1 MTNVQRLTVLISSP
15 LLTWNQLP
23 GPGSELNSS
32 WKVSKPALTSS
43 LSWWKPM
50 FLTEKTEENRQL
62 ERIYGNISLVK
73 VVQNDWI

>member
-1 MTNVQRLTVLISSP
+1 MTNVQRLTVQISLP

-43 LSWWKPM
+43 MSWWKPM

-62 ERIYGNISLVK
+62 ERIYGKILLVK
-73 VVQNDWI
+73 VVQND